1 VVEVET
7 QVKVLQQ
14 EVLVEQVAQVVVD
27 TTMELQDQVIKADI
41 IHQKEIQDLQDQ
53 DQELQETLEAVV
65 ELVLLVQILVEE
77 QV

>member
-1 VVEVET
+1 M
-7 QVKVLQQ
+7 
-14 EVLVEQVAQVVVD
+14 VEQVAQVVVD

>member
-1 VVEVET
+1 MET

>member
-1 VVEVET
+1 MET

-14 EVLVEQVAQVVVD
+14 EVLVDQVAQVVVD

>member
-1 VVEVET
+1 VEVET
-7 QVKVLQQ
+7 QVKVLQVMVDQ
-14 EVLVEQVAQVVVD
+14 VDQAVVEAQL
-27 TTMELQDQVIKADI
+27 ELQDQVIKVDI